1 MEEVD
6 TAFSFGGGEP
16 GEALVTDVG
25 GVAVLAL
32 VASAGVVDVDIG
44 AGGEACTQEQVFFVV
59 EGLVVCGEE
68 VAELACGDIDVPLVE
83 LAEQQR
89 LGDALV
95 VVLVHD
101 EALQGRTEVSIVEVC
116 GQFGDEAFTG
126 GGVISSQAVAGIEG
140 FDEEVLD
147 DEVAVAAQ
155 ARAGRQV
162 LRCNDGGV
170 VDFELFVAFS
180 PSAEVCAWC
189 APRRRHPRWGAA
201 HRRRDFCARRSV

>member
-1 MEEVD
+1 M
-6 TAFSFGGGEP
+6 
-16 GEALVTDVG
+16 
-25 GVAVLAL
+25 
-32 VASAGVVDVDIG
+32 
-44 AGGEACTQEQVFFVV
+44 V
-59 EGLVVCGEE
+59 EGLVVRGEE

-83 LAEQQR
+83 LAEEQR

-101 EALQGRTEVSIVEVC
+101 EALQGRSEVSIVEVC
-116 GQFGDEAFTG
+116 GQFGDEGFTG

-140 FDEEVLD
+140 FDEEILD

-162 LRCNDGGV
+162 LRRDDGGV

-180 PSAEVCAWC
+180 R
-189 APRRRHPRWGAA
+189 APRFALGVLPGVATPGGGRLIVVVMFVQGARFDVRAWGQV
-201 HRRRDFCARRSV
+201 F